1 MVGFS
6 RRRLAAEDQTRV
18 EAAIVDLERR
28 CSAELVVV
36 IAQRSASYAAYPAL
50 WSTCVALLAGWIIA
64 LIVPALAANLLVFVQ
79 GLALVAAAAL
89 FYLTP
94 LGLKLVPG
102 AAKRARAAAM
112 AQVEFTTLVNNR
124 TRAKDGMLL
133 YLSLAE
139 RYVEIIAD
147 DAVAAAIPHTR
158 WQQAIDEFRARA
170 KRARVGDNLVQLIAE
185 CASILEARFPAEPGQ
200 ANELPD
206 RLTDL

>member
-1 MVGFS
+1 MVRFS
-6 RRRLAAEDQTRV
+6 RRRLAAEDQTRI

-50 WSTCVALLAGWIIA
+50 WSTCVALLAGWLIA
-64 LIVPALAANLLVFVQ
+64 LIVPAMMANHVAFVQ
-79 GLALVAAAAL
+79 GLVLVAAAAL

-94 LGLKLVPG
+94 LGIKFVPA

-112 AQVEFTTLVNNR
+112 AHIEFTALVNNR
-124 TRAKDGMLL
+124 TRAKDGVLL

-139 RYVEIIAD
+139 RYVQIVAD
-147 DAVAAAIPHTR
+147 EAVATAIPQTR

-170 KRARVGDNLVQLIAE
+170 KRARLGDNLVQLIAE
-185 CASILEARFPAEPGQ
+185 CAAILEARFPAKPGQ